1 MHRIFSPTTSLLA
14 LLGSGTL
21 YSCHKETPSYGYVPS
36 SGIDSCEKK
45 TWYED
50 ADGDGYGN
58 AMYLLDACVAPTGWV
73 SNDIDCDD
81 RRDSI
86 HPGQAEICNDFLDND
101 CDETA
106 NNCLLTG
113 DSSLSSADLI
123 LRGNWS
129 DSLGSSV
136 AGVGDMDGNG
146 WNDLAIGAP
155 WAGDHGV
162 VYVVFSPLDE
172 KEVSYAKLSG
182 YSSVSSFISNSAGYA
197 LAGAGDLNNDSY
209 ADLVIGAPFFDT
221 EKWNNRGEV
230 YLVFG
235 PVSEDLLLDDA
246 DGVWFGEGAE
256 ERAGTAVAGVGDVNG
271 DGSHDVL
278 IGAYAADRTGQR
290 AGAAYLFYGPA
301 DKGGSLSSADAILV
315 GEQAYDVAG
324 WSVAGAQDTNGDGLA
339 DLLVGAYG
347 HDAGGSLSGAAYL
360 FFDSV
365 EKETSLAEANA
376 KFVGEREGD
385 RAGYSLASGDID
397 NDGYADCIIGAST
410 ESSGGTYAGA
420 TYVFHSPIK
429 GELSLSNAHAK
440 IIGEAYNDESGSAVA
455 SAGDVNSDGYDDVL
469 IGAPGAAD
477 VEGKRNTGVA
487 YLLYSPFS
495 GTNDLATMPRAKFL
509 GGDFRGRAGKAVAIA
524 PDISNDGF
532 DDLLVGA
539 PAAGIFVWSDGYE
552 TNASSG
558 AAYIMY
564 GGGI

>member
-1 MHRIFSPTTSLLA
+1 MRRSFSATTSLLA
-14 LLGSGTL
+14 LLSSGTFS
-21 YSCHKETPSYGYVPS
+21 SCHKETPSYGPLPV
-36 SGIDSCEKK
+36 SGIDSCEEK

-58 AMYLLDACVAPTGWV
+58 AMYILDACVAPTGWV
-73 SNDIDCDD
+73 YNDTDCDD

-113 DSSLSSADLI
+113 DISLSSADLI
-123 LRGNWS
+123 LRGHWS
-129 DSLGSSV
+129 DRLGSSV

-146 WNDLAIGAP
+146 GNDFAVGAP
-155 WAGDHGV
+155 GAGDSGR
-162 VYVVFSPLDE
+162 VYVVFSPFD
-172 KEVSYAKLSG
+172 KEEISYVTLAGSTPRD
-182 YSSVSSFISNSAGYA
+182 SFIGSNAGYA
-197 LAGAGDLNNDSY
+197 LAGADDLNNDGY

-221 EKWNNRGEV
+221 EKWNNIGET
-230 YLVFG
+230 YLVLG

-256 ERAGTAVAGVGDVNG
+256 ERVGAAVAGVGDVNG
-271 DGSHDVL
+271 DESHDIL
-278 IGAYAADRTGQR
+278 IGAYAANRTGQR

-301 DKGGSLSSADAILV
+301 DKGGSVSSADAILV
-315 GEQAYDVAG
+315 GEHAYDVAG

-365 EKETSLAEANA
+365 EREVSLEEANA
-376 KFVGEREGD
+376 KFIGEREGD

-410 ESSGGTYAGA
+410 ESSRGTYAGA

-429 GELSLSNAHAK
+429 GELSLSDAHAK
-440 IIGEAYNDESGSAVA
+440 VIGEAYNDGSGSAVA

-477 VEGKRNTGVA
+477 VEGNRNSGLA

-495 GTNDLATMPRAKFL
+495 GTDDLATMPRAKFL
-509 GGDFRGRAGKAVAIA
+509 GGDFRGRTGKAVAIA
-524 PDISNDGF
+524 PDINNDGF
-532 DDLLVGA
+532 DDLLIGA
-539 PAAGIFVWSDGYE
+539 PAAGIFVWSDGYK
-552 TNASSG
+552 TNTSSG